1 LGKGEVSLVNVGIV
15 VSIAFIAIAALW
27 ITNVSVG
34 QYISFE
40 YWLLLLGVIGI
51 LGIRAFVKNKEK

>member
-1 LGKGEVSLVNVGIV
+1 LGKGEVSLVNVGLV

>member
-1 LGKGEVSLVNVGIV
+1 MGKGEVSLVNVGLV